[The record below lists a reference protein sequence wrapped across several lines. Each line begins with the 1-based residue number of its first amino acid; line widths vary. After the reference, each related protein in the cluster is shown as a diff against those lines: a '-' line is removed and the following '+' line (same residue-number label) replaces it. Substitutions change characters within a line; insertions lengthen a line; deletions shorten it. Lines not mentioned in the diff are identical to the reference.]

1 MRTRKSYLVILA
13 LARRVPQF
21 TPRNLTPALTVEQ
34 ARRSC
39 LALAKL
45 GELVVLFKGEGGRRA
60 RESVYRIAK

>member
-1 MRTRKSYLVILA
+1 MRRRNAYLVILA

-39 LALAKL
+39 LALAER
-45 GELVVLFKGEGGRRA
+45 GELVVPANDEGQR
-60 RESVYRIAK
+60 